1 MYLAKFLSPE
11 LIRVNVTATDKWALI
26 DQLTD
31 VIVDELARSGKPS
44 PSRQAFHE
52 AIVARER
59 LRTTYIGHGCAM
71 PHARME
77 GVTEP
82 LACLAILDHP
92 VEYDTPDH
100 KQVQIVCLLVVP
112 EEDPVVMLKTMSQ
125 LAGMLSDD
133 TALATLQNTTDPA
146 GLYRFI
152 SDYTLE
158 NNLAMTAGALMRRS
172 HFDIFPDTPLTE
184 VTLLM
189 EEYRSEA
196 ASVIDHDGKLVGEI
210 TCDTLFKSGLPEFF
224 TQLRS
229 VAFIRNFDPLEN
241 YFRMHKT
248 AVAGDIMTK
257 DYVALPESA
266 TLLEVIFEFT
276 AHKHLKVYVTR
287 DGKRVGVIDRSIVL
301 NRVINF

>member
-11 LIRVNVTATDKWALI
+11 LIRVKVTASDKWALI
-26 DQLTD
+26 DQLAG
-31 VIVDELARSGKPS
+31 VIVEQLNLAGKPCPTLKDFQES
-44 PSRQAFHE
+44 
-52 AIVARER
+52 IVAREH

-71 PHARME
+71 PHARMA

-82 LACLAILDHP
+82 VACLAILDHP

-100 KQVQIVCLLVVP
+100 KLVQIVCLLVVP
-112 EEDPVVMLKTMSQ
+112 EEDPVVMLKIMSQ
-125 LAGMLSDD
+125 LAGLLSDP
-133 TALATLQNTTDPA
+133 AAIGVLENTTDPA
-146 GLYRFI
+146 VLYQFI
-152 SDYTLE
+152 GDYTLK

-172 HFDIFPDTPLTE
+172 HFDIYPDTPLTE

-196 ASVIDHDGKLVGEI
+196 ASVIDHDGTLVGEI

-241 YFRMHKT
+241 YFKMHKT